1 MVELVRPGDCQEL
14 LPPAGGNERD
24 VEAEDE
30 GERDESEK
38 GIEIS
43 HNTLEKPGEK
53 VPICSIIIIRV
64 SPLLHRI
71 HHLSVDCPENGVD
84 DEEEKQLSAYQL
96 VQRPLPLEEKPR
108 EASRCGRGHVPLIR
122 DSHLCTLKIS

>member
-1 MVELVRPGDCQEL
+1 MPAL
-14 LPPAGGNERD
+14 LPPVQRF
-24 VEAEDE
+24 EAC
-30 GERDESEK
+30 GSAQAV
-38 GIEIS
+38 I
-43 HNTLEKPGEK
+43 
-53 VPICSIIIIRV
+53 
-64 SPLLHRI
+64 
-71 HHLSVDCPENGVD
+71 SVDCPENGVD